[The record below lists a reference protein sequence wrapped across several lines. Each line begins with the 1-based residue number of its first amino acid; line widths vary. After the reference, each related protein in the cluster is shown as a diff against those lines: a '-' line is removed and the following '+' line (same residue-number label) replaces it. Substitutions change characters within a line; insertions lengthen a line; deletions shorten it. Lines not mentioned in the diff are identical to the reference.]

1 MNHYV
6 YRITNLINGK
16 KYIGKRS
23 CKCKIENDKYMGSGI
38 LIKKAITKYGLENF
52 KKEILVICDTDEEA
66 YIKEMEE
73 IEKVKAWS
81 NPLYYNVTNGGRGAG
96 TGESNHWYGKAIPDE
111 IKLKISK
118 KLKNRYV
125 GESNP
130 FYGKKHS
137 EETKRKY
144 FIGESNPMY
153 GRVGKLNPFYG
164 KTHTKEA
171 IQKIILANKRRCISK
186 ETREKLR
193 NASMGENNHFYGR
206 HHSEE
211 TKKKLSD
218 SMSGGKSVSSKK
230 VAMFDKDSEVLINT
244 FGSAREASRWLCK
257 EGGHTNISLVCNGK
271 RQTAYGYKW
280 KYLEGEEI

>member
-23 CKCKIENDKYMGSGI
+23 CKCKIENDKYMGSGV
-38 LIKKAITKYGLENF
+38 LIKKAISKYGLENF
-52 KKEILVICDTDEEA
+52 KKEIVAICNTDEEA
-66 YIKEMEE
+66 YTKENEE

-81 NPLYYNVTNGGRGAG
+81 NPMYYNMTDGGRGAG
-96 TGESNHWYGKAIPDE
+96 TGESNHWYGKTIPEE

-125 GESNP
+125 GELNP

-137 EETKRKY
+137 EEIKRKC

-153 GRVGKLNPFYG
+153 GRVGELNPFYG
-164 KTHTKEA
+164 KTHTEES
-171 IQKIILANKRRCISK
+171 IQKIIFANKGRNISK

-193 NASMGENNHFYGR
+193 KASMGENNPFYGR

-211 TKKKLSD
+211 TKKKISD
-218 SMSGGKSVSSKK
+218 SMSGDKSAYSKK
-230 VAMFDKDSEVLINT
+230 VAMFNKDSGELINT

-257 EGGHTNISLVCNGK
+257 EGGHANISLVCNGK

-280 KYLEGEEI
+280 EYLDWEEI